1 MDVGAAR
8 VDPHRSGRR
17 AVRERD
23 VRRARPAGKVYHAV
37 ALDGEVRALSEGD
50 RRAPVPRLELR
61 AALNI
66 ERHRPSG
73 GNCQRDDV
81 RLHGAVEAE
90 AAQNDRAVLL
100 GDDANLTVRLRS
112 GNLVCGTR
120 LRERENARGAV
131 VAEVSVRI
139 AHAHAAGN
147 RVRHASDHDC
157 YRRLC
162 SALELPAR
170 VELEVPDDG
179 IPRELRIRKRSVGVV
194 VLRAEGVLAVEPSEK
209 AVAAA
214 RHDGRGRRQRVAELD
229 VAHFVR
235 APLVV
240 ERELVLDCGVGV
252 GGEEGPGYG
261 NRRAGG
267 AIDGAVAAGRAAAA
281 ARTAVAALFAAPGV
295 SLAAGRHRTL
305 AAIVA
310 TALAD
315 ATRCTFRL

>member
-23 VRRARPAGKVYHAV
+23 VRRARPACEVYYAV
-37 ALDGEVRALSEGD
+37 ARDGEVRALSEGG
-50 RRAPVPRLELR
+50 RRAPVPRLELC

-66 ERHRPSG
+66 ERHRSPG

-81 RLHGAVEAE
+81 RLHGAVETE
-90 AAQNDRAVLL
+90 TVQNDHAVLL
-100 GDDANLTVRLRS
+100 GDDANLPVRLRS

-120 LRERENARGAV
+120 LRERENARGAI
-131 VAEVSVRI
+131 VAEVSVRV

-147 RVRHASDHDC
+147 RVRHASNHDC
-157 YRRLC
+157 YRRLG
-162 SALELPAR
+162 SALELPSR
-170 VELEVPDDG
+170 VEREVPNDG

-194 VLRAEGVLAVEPSEK
+194 VLRAEGVLAVEPSEET
-209 AVAAA
+209 VAAA

-229 VAHFVR
+229 VVHLVR

-240 ERELVLDCGVGV
+240 ERKFVFDCGVGIGAKEV
-252 GGEEGPGYG
+252 AGAGK
-261 NRRAGG
+261 RRAWSEISH
-267 AIDGAVAAGRAAAA
+267 AIAAGCAART

>member
-17 AVRERD
+17 AVRERN
-23 VRRARPAGKVYHAV
+23 VRRARPACEVYYAV
-37 ALDGEVRALSEGD
+37 ARDGEVRALSKRDGWTS
-50 RRAPVPRLELR
+50 VPRLELR

-73 GNCQRDDV
+73 GDRQRDDV
-81 RLHGAVEAE
+81 RLHGAVETE
-90 AAQNDRAVLL
+90 AVQNDRAVLL

-120 LRERENARGAV
+120 LRERENTRGAV
-131 VAEVSVRI
+131 VAEVSVRV

-157 YRRLC
+157 YRRLG

-170 VELEVPDDG
+170 VEREVPNDG

-194 VLRAEGVLAVEPSEK
+194 VLRAEGVLAVEPSEET
-209 AVAAA
+209 VAAA

-229 VAHFVR
+229 VVHLVR

-240 ERELVLDCGVGV
+240 ERKFVFDCGVGIGAKEV
-252 GGEEGPGYG
+252 AGAGK
-261 NRRAGG
+261 RRAWSEISH
-267 AIDGAVAAGRAAAA
+267 AIAAGCAART